1 MPSILKVAL
10 NFSER
15 MKLVKEY
22 DQLSEKMNHL
32 KKRFNIDKI
41 SDPSEAQEIKIELN
55 LIQTQ
60 IDDILE
66 KLTFK

>member
-32 KKRFNIDKI
+32 KKRLNIDKI